1 MTQRAV
7 TQMKRIFA
15 RTKKEEEEEPSSLPS
30 PGATGCSPLSLPR
43 ASLLSAWKCA
53 TCSKSFRERLKFV
66 GRSSDLAAPLHSA
79 LWRQWLERAGMQTR
93 RGCEQEIRFQGYL
106 GIAARSHR
114 LPSVT
119 GWRLLTP
126 SLFNRI
132 VASFLFFFNHFPERL
147 ILRVIGYIGW
157 LCRII
162 GQRDWLKKKEEKR
175 GKCLNIRWNSL
186 QMSRSQF
193 WKDRIVKVSRRI
205 VSERLNV
212 LYLWW
217 DA

>member
-66 GRSSDLAAPLHSA
+66 GRSSGLAAPLHSA

-162 GQRDWLKKKEEKR
+162 GQRDWLKKKEEKK
-175 GKCLNIRWNSL
+175 GNVWISGG
-186 QMSRSQF
+186 
-193 WKDRIVKVSRRI
+193 IVCKWVEVSFEKI
-205 VSERLNV
+205 E
-212 LYLWW
+212 
-217 DA
+217 